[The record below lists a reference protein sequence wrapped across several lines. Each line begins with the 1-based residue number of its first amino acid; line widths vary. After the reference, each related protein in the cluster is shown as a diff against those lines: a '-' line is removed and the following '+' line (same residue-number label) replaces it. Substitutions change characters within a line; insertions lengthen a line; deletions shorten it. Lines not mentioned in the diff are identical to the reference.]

1 MGTSLWRHI
10 MLVISLVISATPDVW
25 RLDLLWGSCK
35 MLTFQFCHP
44 LVIDLSEYLCQDV
57 SCLSNDLFARMA
69 WMGKVRCKLAHFFFQ
84 AIFYLVASLPHFC
97 YLDALFSALK
107 KQLIKWDRT
116 SVALLAHL
124 CLESV
129 TPMLSWLN
137 ATYHVRHNNVL
148 SCPSFP
154 LVSG

>member
-1 MGTSLWRHI
+1 MTCQNICVKVCLA
-10 MLVISLVISATPDVW
+10 SA
-25 RLDLLWGSCK
+25 
-35 MLTFQFCHP
+35 M
-44 LVIDLSEYLCQDV
+44 I
-57 SCLSNDLFARMA
+57 CLPGWLEWERSDASWPIFL
-69 WMGKVRCKLAHFFFQ
+69 FQ

-97 YLDALFSALK
+97 YLDTLFLALK
-107 KQLIKWDRT
+107 KQLIKRDRT

-124 CLESV
+124 CLESI

-148 SCPSFP
+148 SRPSFP